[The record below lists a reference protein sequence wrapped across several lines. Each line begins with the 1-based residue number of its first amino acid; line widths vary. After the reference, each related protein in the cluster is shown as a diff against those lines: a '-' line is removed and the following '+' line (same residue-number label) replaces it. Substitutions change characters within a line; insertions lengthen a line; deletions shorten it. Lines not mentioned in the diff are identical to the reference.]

1 MDRLNIILLSKEESL
16 FTEFTSVLTEKK
28 EFQTTWFNSSGQVWN
43 HLKNNSK
50 NNCVDVAVVSEDLQD
65 CTGLQVVKDLVARN
79 PFINCALAS
88 PLPAEDF
95 HEVTEGYGVFMQLPV
110 KPDAQS
116 AKDMIE
122 LLEKIY
128 QLTK

>member
-1 MDRLNIILLSKEESL
+1 MDRLTIILLSKEESL
-16 FTEFTSVLTEKK
+16 FAEFASALTERK
-28 EFQTTWFNSSGQVWN
+28 EFRTTWFNSSEQVWSY
-43 HLKNNSK
+43 LENNR
-50 NNCVDVAVVSEDLQD
+50 VDVVVVLEKLQD
-65 CTGLQVVKDLVARN
+65 CTGLQLVKDLVTKN

-95 HEVTEGYGVFMQLPV
+95 HEETEGYGVFMQLPV
-110 KPDAQS
+110 NPDAQS
-116 AKDMIE
+116 AIDMIE